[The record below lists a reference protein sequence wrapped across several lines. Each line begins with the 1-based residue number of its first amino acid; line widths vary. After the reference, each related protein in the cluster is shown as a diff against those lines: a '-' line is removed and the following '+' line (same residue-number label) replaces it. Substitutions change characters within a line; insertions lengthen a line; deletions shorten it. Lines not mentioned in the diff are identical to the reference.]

1 VNDKGC
7 LRVVVR
13 DFARNMVQDVSLR
26 NTVGSMCAKPPHK
39 GTQITEE
46 VTVQG
51 GKSATRK
58 GKLRGTIMR
67 EKRVG
72 VLQEG
77 DQDKPVVDPNH

>member
-1 VNDKGC
+1 
-7 LRVVVR
+7 
-13 DFARNMVQDVSLR
+13 MVQDVSLR
-26 NTVGSMCAKPPHK
+26 NAVGSMCAEPGHN

-51 GKSATRK
+51 GKGATGK
-58 GKLRGTIMR
+58 GELGGTIMR
-67 EKRVG
+67 EQRVG